1 MSKSNVEELKLASN
15 GLRGHIVE
23 EMTNGVPN
31 VTEETYQLLK
41 FHGMYQ
47 QDDRDLRRDLKQKGE
62 LPAYS
67 FMLRSR
73 IPGGVIT
80 REQYVA
86 HDDIATHYG
95 NGTLRLTTREAFQVH
110 GVLKGDV
117 KPVIQSINK
126 ALLSTVSAC
135 GDVNRNVVVTP
146 DPTDSI
152 VNREL
157 QSLALRI
164 ADHLTPKSR
173 AYHEIWLD
181 EEPQLME
188 VEEPIYGKTYLPRKF
203 KIGITKTGDNSIDIL
218 SHDVGIVAITRED
231 SIVEYQIYAGGGL
244 GKTHNNEETF
254 PRLADPIGRVDRDN
268 LVNAVEAI
276 VKVQRDHGNRENR
289 KLSRLKYVLHTKGV
303 DWFRGQVEKTGAFL
317 FREPVALPPWQFRS
331 WFGWIE
337 QGNGLLTL
345 GLFVE
350 NGRIQDSGSFRLK
363 TALRTIATT
372 FSCSFRITATQDL
385 QIRDVTPS
393 QQHLI
398 ELVLN
403 DHGIRLPDSFTPTR
417 LHSMACPALPTC
429 GLAISE
435 AERVFPEILTELEL
449 IAKQVG
455 LESLPVVTRMTGCPN
470 GCARPYTAELAF
482 VGRSGTKY
490 EIHAGGS
497 AGGDR
502 LTTVIHQGLDRSQFG
517 PFFTGLFS
525 RFAQGRH
532 YDESFG
538 DWMVREGET
547 IKKWKS
553 ETGFVNFVY
562 FEYYV

>member
-1 MSKSNVEELKLASN
+1 MSKVNVEELKRSSN
-15 GLRGHIVE
+15 GLRGNIVD

-31 VTEETYQLLK
+31 VTDETYQLLK

-80 REQYVA
+80 REQYLA
-86 HDDIATHYG
+86 HDDIADRFG

-117 KPVIQSINK
+117 KPVIQAINH
-126 ALLSTVSAC
+126 ALLSTISAC

-146 DPTDSI
+146 DPADNP

-157 QSLALRI
+157 QALAIRI
-164 ADHLTPKSR
+164 ANHLTPKSR

-181 EEPQLME
+181 EEPQSGEL
-188 VEEPIYGKTYLPRKF
+188 EEPIYGKTYLPRKF
-203 KIGITKTGDNSIDIL
+203 KIGITRTGDNSIDIL
-218 SHDVGIVAITRED
+218 THDIGIVAITNGD
-231 SIVEYQIYAGGGL
+231 TITDYQLYAGGGL
-244 GKTHNNEETF
+244 GKTHNNEDTF
-254 PRLADPIGRVDRDN
+254 PRLADPVGRVSPD
-268 LVNAVEAI
+268 LVLKAVEAM
-276 VKVQRDHGNRENR
+276 VMVQRDHGNRENR
-289 KLSRLKYVLHTKGV
+289 KLSRLKYVLHNKGV
-303 DWFRGQVEKTGAFL
+303 DWFRSQTEKTGGFL
-317 FREPVALPPWQFRS
+317 FRNAVTLPPWQFRS
-331 WFGWIE
+331 WFGWTP
-337 QGNGLLTL
+337 QGNGLFTL

-350 NGRIQDSGSFRLK
+350 NGRIHDSGDFRLK
-363 TALRTIATT
+363 TALKTIATT
-372 FSCSFRITATQDL
+372 LSCSFRITATQDL
-385 QIRDVTPS
+385 QIRDVTPA
-393 QQHLI
+393 QQKVVEVILA
-398 ELVLN
+398 
-403 DHGIRLPDSFTPTR
+403 DHGIRLPDTIAPLR
-417 LHSMACPALPTC
+417 LQSMACPALPTC

-435 AERVFPEILTELEL
+435 AERVFPDIITELEG

-497 AGGDR
+497 PGGDR
-502 LTTVIHQGLDRSQFG
+502 LTTVIHPGLDQSLFK
-517 PFFTGLFS
+517 PFFTELFT
-525 RFAQGRH
+525 RFADNRQAG
-532 YDESFG
+532 ESFG
-538 DWMVREGET
+538 DWVVRQGE
-547 IKKWKS
+547 W
-553 ETGFVNFVY
+553 
-562 FEYYV
+562 